1 MSNKKQF
8 HKFMLPGSTK
18 EFYKISLASDGG
30 SNSGGKRKTNIRRR
44 KSKQSNYT
52 KKKRIQTKKYV
63 NRKRK

>member
-1 MSNKKQF
+1 MSKKEF
-8 HKFMLPGSTK
+8 HKFTLPDDTK
-18 EFYKISLASDGG
+18 EIYKISLASGG
-30 SNSGGKRKTNIRRR
+30 GGNSGGKRKTNIRRR

>member
-1 MSNKKQF
+1 MSSNKQF
-8 HKFMLPGSTK
+8 HKFMLPGDTK
-18 EFYKISLASDGG
+18 KFYKISLASSGG
-30 SNSGGKRKTNIRRR
+30 GNNGGKRKTNIRRR

>member
-1 MSNKKQF
+1 MSNKTF

-18 EFYKISLASDGG
+18 DIYKISLANGG
-30 SNSGGKRKTNIRRR
+30 SGNSGGKRKTNIRRR

-52 KKKRIQTKKYV
+52 KKKRIQTKKHV

>member
-1 MSNKKQF
+1 MSNKKF
-8 HKFMLPGSTK
+8 NKFMLTGDTK
-18 EFYKISLASDGG
+18 EIYKISLASGG
-30 SNSGGKRKTNIRRR
+30 GGNSGGKRKTNIRRR